1 MPNAIQVVRCEP
13 KCCAPAHPHS
23 GKVAELVVGITM
35 TSGDYSAYIDG
46 VTGFDPCVTIDEL
59 NADLNT
65 TVSQVIVNNGWS
77 GQLEKQQVAIAQRT
91 VPAENYV
98 APAITLDLS

>member
-1 MPNAIQVVRCEP
+1 
-13 KCCAPAHPHS
+13 
-23 GKVAELVVGITM
+23 M

-46 VTGFDPCVTIDEL
+46 VTGFDPCVTIDAL
-59 NADLNT
+59 NSGLNN

-77 GQLEKQQVAIAQRT
+77 GQLENQLIAIAQRT
-91 VPAENYV
+91 VPAEGYV

>member
-1 MPNAIQVVRCEP
+1 MPNTIQVVRCEP
-13 KCCAPAHPHS
+13 KCCAPTHPHS

-46 VTGFDPCVTIDEL
+46 VTGFDPCVTIDAL
-59 NADLNT
+59 NSGLND

-77 GQLEKQQVAIAQRT
+77 GQLENQLVAIAQRT
-91 VPAENYV
+91 VPAEGYV
-98 APAITLDLS
+98 APDITLNLG

>member
-1 MPNAIQVVRCEP
+1 MPNTIKVTRCEP
-13 KCCAPAHPHS
+13 KCCAPTHPHS

-46 VTGFDPCVTIDEL
+46 VTGFDSYLTIDEL
-59 NADLNT
+59 NAGLNN
-65 TVSQVIVNNGWS
+65 TVSQLIVNNGWS
-77 GQLEKQQVAIAQRT
+77 GQLENQLADIAQKT
-91 VPAENYV
+91 VPTQGYV